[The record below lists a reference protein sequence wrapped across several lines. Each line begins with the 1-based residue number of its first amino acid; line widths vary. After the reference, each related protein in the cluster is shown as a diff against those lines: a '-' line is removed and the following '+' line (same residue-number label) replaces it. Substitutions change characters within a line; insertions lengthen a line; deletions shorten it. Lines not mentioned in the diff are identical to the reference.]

1 MPETIDSFRFRPG
14 RQIAGKYEVLSFL
27 GAGWEGEVYK
37 IRELRT
43 GVERAAKLFFPQRNV
58 GDKASRFYAKKLHK
72 LRHCPILIQYHT
84 EERITFR
91 RQPITV
97 LISEFVEGELLENF
111 VKHFPGKRLTPYQG
125 LHLLYAL
132 VKGIEQIHLMNE
144 YHGDLHTYNI
154 IVNRFGLE
162 FTLKLL
168 DFYNWSSPSREN
180 RKDDICDCIR
190 VFYDCIGGAARY
202 AKQPQTVKEICC
214 GLKRSLILK
223 KFRNASQLREHLE
236 TLEWSGY

>member
-1 MPETIDSFRFRPG
+1 MPAPVKSFDFRPG
-14 RQIAGKYEVLSFL
+14 RRIAGKYEVLSLL

-37 IRELRT
+37 IRELSN
-43 GVERAAKLFFPQRNV
+43 GIERAAKLFYPQRNV
-58 GDKASRFYAKKLHK
+58 NNKASRFYAKKLHK
-72 LRHCPILIQYHT
+72 LRQCPILIQYHT
-84 EERITFR
+84 QEQIRIR
-91 RQPITV
+91 HQPITV

-111 VKHFPGKRLTPYQG
+111 IKRFPGKRLRPFEA

-132 VKGIEQIHLMNE
+132 VRGIEQIHLMNE

-168 DFYNWSSPSREN
+168 DFYNWAAPSREN
-180 RKDDICDCIR
+180 RREDICNAIR
-190 VFYDCIGGAARY
+190 IFYDCLGGVRYY
-202 AKQPQTVKEICC
+202 AKQPQTVKDICC

-223 KFRNASQLREHLE
+223 KFRNISQLREHIE
-236 TLEWSGY
+236 TLEWSEY